1 MSMLRMQV
9 VETHPFW
16 GCLLLHVRLVPSIG
30 LGAIAA
36 TDCVR
41 TIWYDPL
48 LTEHLDLDELGFV
61 LLHEVGHH
69 VLESMDRSRGRD
81 RHLWNCATDFAINR
95 IIARIERPWP
105 RGALMYRPPS
115 GDHPVLGTLS
125 CLLDPQYD
133 GMIAEMIY
141 ERLVHDDLPPSTTT
155 TLRIDGVE
163 VPGVQDHGGGI
174 DVHLPVH
181 LDEEDREQ
189 LRARVGEALE
199 TWRSAEGRGDVA
211 GGLDRA
217 FDLDCRSTVP
227 WRRLLARY
235 SGQALGALDYSL
247 SRPKARYLDEGVVV
261 PGLVRQDTPY
271 VVVVVDT
278 SGSMS
283 DEWMS
288 LIGAELSTLRDLAP
302 EMTVVVADAKV
313 HQVVASGEIE
323 AFLSTRSFKGG
334 GGTDHRPVF
343 EWVADSGRR
352 PDLLVALTDLFTQL
366 PKRQPHYPVVW
377 ITPEHHGEAP
387 WGRVVCLE

>member
-16 GCLLLHVRLVPSIG
+16 GSLLLHVRLVPSIG

-81 RHLWNCATDFAINR
+81 RHLWNCATDYAINR

-105 RGALMYRPPS
+105 RGAPMYRPPS
-115 GDHPVLGTLS
+115 GDHPVLGKLG

-141 ERLVHDDLPPSTTT
+141 ERLVHDDLPPSSTT

-174 DVHLPVH
+174 DVHLPVN

-199 TWRSAEGRGDVA
+199 AWRSAEGRGDVA

-217 FDLDCRSTVP
+217 FDLDRRSTVP

-235 SGQALGALDYSL
+235 SGQALGARSQAASSRSKISAAWSRTNL
-247 SRPKARYLDEGVVV
+247 SRSVIISASR
-261 PGLVRQDTPY
+261 
-271 VVVVVDT
+271 
-278 SGSMS
+278 
-283 DEWMS
+283 
-288 LIGAELSTLRDLAP
+288 
-302 EMTVVVADAKV
+302 AKYT
-313 HQVVASGEIE
+313 ER
-323 AFLSTRSFKGG
+323 RS
-334 GGTDHRPVF
+334 RMVCSC
-343 EWVADSGRR
+343 W
-352 PDLLVALTDLFTQL
+352 
-366 PKRQPHYPVVW
+366 
-377 ITPEHHGEAP
+377 EAP
-387 WGRVVCLE
+387 SSTAQAHWTYGSLGRTTMPALPI